1 MEQNEL
7 KKVTLELNN
16 TMRKVI
22 QRMIREEIC
31 NQQKLIEDDKDLGLD
46 FSERELIITILTK
59 LWKEVE

>member
-7 KKVTLELNN
+7 KKVTLELNY

-22 QRMIREEIC
+22 QRMIKEEIC

>member
-7 KKVTLELNN
+7 KKVTLELNY
-16 TMRKVI
+16 TTRKVI
-22 QRMIREEIC
+22 RRMIKEEIY
-31 NQQKLIEDDKDLGLD
+31 NQQKLIEDDEDLGLN

>member
-7 KKVTLELNN
+7 KKVTLELNY
-16 TMRKVI
+16 TTRKVI
-22 QRMIREEIC
+22 QRMIKEEIC

-46 FSERELIITILTK
+46 FSGRELIITILTK